1 MPQYIDYYSLLG
13 VPRSAGEAEI
23 KSAYRK
29 LALKHHPDRN
39 QGNKAAEAKF
49 KEINEA
55 YEVLSDPQKR
65 KMYDQLGPD
74 WQQQDRGY
82 RPPPGGAR
90 QERPQPGGFNYQ
102 YSQGGAG
109 GGFEQ
114 FGDFSDFFKSMFG
127 GQDFSRFGG
136 GQGFGGMEEEQGGR
150 SPLDMEAELQ
160 LSLEDLFR
168 GGHKQLSF
176 SYRAGRRTETRDINV
191 KLPKG
196 LRDGATIR
204 LRGQGKASG
213 GRSGDLYLKISLQPD
228 PRFEISGDDLIAK
241 VDVFPW
247 DAALGAEIQVPSPEG
262 PVKVKLPAC
271 SSGGRRLRLAG
282 RGLPRKDGT
291 HGDLYAVVGLA
302 LPEKLSPRQL
312 DLFKQLKETR

>member
-1 MPQYIDYYSLLG
+1 MPDYIDYYALLG

-39 QGNKAAEAKF
+39 QGNKAAESKF

-65 KMYDQLGPD
+65 KLYDQFGKEGP
-74 WQQQDRGY
+74 QGY
-82 RPPPGGAR
+82 RPPPGAQHR
-90 QERPQPGGFNYQ
+90 QSRPGGFHYQ
-102 YSQGGAG
+102 QGGG
-109 GGFEQ
+109 QQGGFEQ

-127 GQDFSRFGG
+127 GA
-136 GQGFGGMEEEQGGR
+136 QGFGGFSGMEEEGAGR

-160 LSLEDLFR
+160 LSVEDLVK
-168 GGHKQLSF
+168 GGQKQLSF
-176 SYRAGRRTETRDINV
+176 ASRTGRRSEVKEINV

-204 LRGQGKASG
+204 LRGQGREAG
-213 GRSGDLYLKISLQPD
+213 GHAGDLYLKIRLAPD
-228 PRFEISGDDLIAK
+228 PRFEIDGDDLNAR
-241 VDVFPW
+241 VEVMPW
-247 DAALGAEIQVPSPEG
+247 DAALGAEVRVPSPYG
-262 PVKVKLPAC
+262 PVTVKLPPG
-271 SSGGRRLRLAG
+271 SGSGRRLRLPG

-291 HGDLYAVVGLA
+291 HGDLYAVFSLA
-302 LPEKLSPRQL
+302 LPEKLSA
-312 DLFKQLKETR
+312 KQLELLKKLKDSF